1 MTEFHYVD
9 STLRDGSHAVDHEIT
24 PEFCRDVVAGLVRAG
39 VRNIE
44 VGHGAGLG
52 GSSLLQGFA
61 RTENVDLFDA
71 AASVLGDATLFT
83 LLVPGIGVMDELRE
97 AVDHGVGGVRVATHV
112 TEADVCLQ
120 HIELGRK
127 LGIRTFGFLM
137 MSHMAP
143 PEEVARQAKMMEE
156 AGAETVYLADS
167 AGHMLES
174 EVIDRVAAV
183 RAEVSCGI
191 GIHAHNNL
199 GLAVADSLAAMR
211 AGASYIDGSLAGLG
225 AGAGNNPGDVFAAV
239 ARRMGIDLGIDELTL
254 MDVAEEV
261 VRPQMKFPQIIDRAS
276 LTLGYAGVYSSFL
289 HKAIEAGARYG
300 VEPREILLEAG
311 RRGAI
316 AGQEDMLEEIALEFS
331 EGAPRDRTAV
341 PAGAAR

>member
-1 MTEFHYVD
+1 MTEFQYVD
-9 STLRDGSHAVDHEIT
+9 STLRDGSHAVDHQIT
-24 PEFCRDVVAGLVRAG
+24 PEFCRDVVAGLVGAG

-83 LLVPGIGVMDELRE
+83 LLIPGIGVMDELRE
-97 AVDHGVGGVRVATHV
+97 AVDHGVSGVRVATHV

-127 LGIRTFGFLM
+127 LGIKTMGFLM
-137 MSHMAP
+137 MTHMAP
-143 PEEVARQAKMMEE
+143 PEVVAEQARMMAE
-156 AGAETVYLADS
+156 AGAEAVYLADS

-174 EVIDRVAAV
+174 EVADRIAAV
-183 RAEVSCGI
+183 RAAVSCDI

-199 GLAVADSLAAMR
+199 GLAVADSLSAMR
-211 AGASYIDGSLAGLG
+211 AGATYIDGTLAGLG
-225 AGAGNNPGDVFAAV
+225 AGAGNNQGDVFATV
-239 ARRMGIDLGIDELTL
+239 ARRMGIDLGIDEFAL
-254 MDVAEEV
+254 MDVAEDV
-261 VRPQMKFPQIIDRAS
+261 VRPQMTSPQVIDRAS
-276 LTLGYAGVYSSFL
+276 LTLGYAGIYSSFL
-289 HKAIEAGARYG
+289 HKAIEVGTRYG
-300 VEPREILLEAG
+300 VEPRDLLLEAG
-311 RRGAI
+311 RRGAVG
-316 AGQEDMLEEIALEFS
+316 GQEDMLEELALEFV
-331 EGAPRDRTAV
+331 ERA